1 MKREVTQKE
10 FSLKISLLL
19 SFLAVLVFIYANS
32 FRKGSASAEESQGLF
47 ALLARFF
54 SFLPFF
60 THAFLRKLAHF
71 AEYTLLGIHLFFFPS
86 VFGRGRKRECLSAL
100 AAGALVALTDELV
113 QAFVPGRGSSLWDCA
128 IDFGGVLFGHVLVL
142 LCFILKKAISKKE
155 ELEGG
160 RKNETNL

>member
-10 FSLKISLLL
+10 LSLKISLLL
-19 SFLAVLVFIYANS
+19 SFLAVLIFIYANS
-32 FRKGSASAEESQGLF
+32 LRKGSVSAGESQGLF

-71 AEYTLLGIHLFFFPS
+71 SEYTLLGIHLSLFPS
-86 VFGRGRKRECLSAL
+86 VWGSGRKGQRLSAL
-100 AAGALVALTDELV
+100 AAGAVIALTDELA

-128 IDFGGVLFGHVLVL
+128 IDFGGVLFGHILVL
-142 LCFILKKAISKKE
+142 LCFILKHKIISKK
-155 ELEGG
+155 GG
-160 RKNETNL
+160 DRR